1 MKIKIINSVRGKDS
15 VTATTAKKISSKIT
29 NKSLLDYVDDGQ
41 YIILLSSEK
50 SGIVSDKDKGI
61 IGYDE
66 KDKAFEAMNNFCEEM
81 RKIIDDDFWD
91 ILRKYIN
98 LGVYLVKKGLTKDGE
113 TINKLI
119 LVG

>member
-1 MKIKIINSVRGKDS
+1 MKIKIKSVRGKDS
-15 VTATTAKKISSKIT
+15 VTATTAKKISSKII
-29 NKSLLDYVDDGQ
+29 NESLLDYIDDGQ

-50 SGIVSDKDKGI
+50 SSIVRYKGI

-66 KDKAFEAMNNFCEEM
+66 EDKAFKAMNIYCEKLH
-81 RKIIDDDFWD
+81 KINDDYWD
-91 ILRKYIN
+91 IFKYIN
-98 LGVYLVKKGLTKDGE
+98 LGVYRVQKGLTNDGE

>member
-1 MKIKIINSVRGKDS
+1 MKIKIKSVRGKDS

-29 NKSLLDYVDDGQ
+29 NESLLDYVDDGQ

-66 KDKAFEAMNNFCEEM
+66 EDKAFEAMNNFCEEM
-81 RKIIDDDFWD
+81 RKIDDDFWD

-98 LGVYLVKKGLTKDGE
+98 LGVYRVQKGLTDDGE
-113 TINKLI
+113 TINELI

>member
-1 MKIKIINSVRGKDS
+1 MKIKIKSVRGKDS

-29 NKSLLDYVDDGQ
+29 NESLLDYVDDGQ

-50 SGIVSDKDKGI
+50 SGIISDKDKGI

-66 KDKAFEAMNNFCEEM
+66 EDKAFKAMNIYCEKLH
-81 RKIIDDDFWD
+81 KINDDYWD
-91 ILRKYIN
+91 IFKYIN